1 MCIDRQSDAINY
13 LSQKISF
20 DDIMTFIR
28 HKSVPDDM
36 RASFCKLLNNLYIDR
51 QPRERLNLNQMTFY
65 WNLIP
70 DKVNKS
76 FKNLIGAN
84 TGEFQ
89 VIKDFIE
96 QYLQRLVT
104 DEKSFEIMVSSNN
117 FFKNLI
123 ILLLYGFDS
132 CKTFVRFLAN
142 H

>member
-20 DDIMTFIR
+20 DDIMSFIR
-28 HKSVPDDM
+28 HKSVPDDL

-51 QPRERLNLNQMTFY
+51 QPRERLNLNQVIFY

-76 FKNLIGAN
+76 FKDLLGVN

-89 VIKDFIE
+89 VIKDFID
-96 QYLQRLVT
+96 QYLKRLIA
-104 DEKSFEIMVSSNN
+104 DEKFFKIMVSFN
-117 FFKNLI
+117 
-123 ILLLYGFDS
+123 GFLELEKFY
-132 CKTFVRFLAN
+132 CCIVLKGF
-142 H
+142 